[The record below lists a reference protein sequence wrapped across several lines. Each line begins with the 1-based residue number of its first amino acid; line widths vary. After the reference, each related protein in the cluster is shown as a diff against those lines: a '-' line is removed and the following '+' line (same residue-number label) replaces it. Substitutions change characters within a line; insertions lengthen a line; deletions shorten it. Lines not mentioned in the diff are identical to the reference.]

1 MESYSSQ
8 LIKLYTNEEAM
19 AHTNNL
25 KFQFFHCFKIFISL
39 QSYKN
44 HSNSIITTEKHIP
57 TKSKFQSDISR
68 ICTKTQT
75 TQATHTK
82 TINSTKC
89 MIASTTIPTALH
101 KRTHISLKKNNGAG
115 RIKTSRRKRAGTAYT
130 SGAATKTRQWRVE
143 TRTWTRARGP
153 GGGWCRRR
161 WWTESIA
168 MAEVEWRFP
177 RPKRKLSTATVRVN
191 RRLIYRFSHTLD
203 INKIKIIKNS
213 INLIKSILNING

>member
-8 LIKLYTNEEAM
+8 LIKFYTNEEAM

-25 KFQFFHCFKIFISL
+25 KFQFFHCFKIFNSL

-57 TKSKFQSDISR
+57 TKSKFQSNNSR
-68 ICTKTQT
+68 ISTKTQT
-75 TQATHTK
+75 TPATQTK
-82 TINSTKC
+82 SINSTKC

-101 KRTHISLKKNNGAG
+101 KRTHISLKKTMA
-115 RIKTSRRKRAGTAYT
+115 
-130 SGAATKTRQWRVE
+130 RVE
-143 TRTWTRARGP
+143 SRHRGEKGRALRTHQEQQQRLVNGGWRLGHGRGRGAR
-153 GGGWCRRR
+153 GGWCRRR

-168 MAEVEWRFP
+168 MAEGERRFP
-177 RPKRKLSTATVRVN
+177 RPKQKLSTATVRVN
-191 RRLIYRFSHTLD
+191 RCLIYRFSHTLD
-203 INKIKIIKNS
+203 INKIRIIKNS